1 MNWCEVAFNSVAQWS
16 AAYGQ
21 MVLDSKAPS
30 FLPVM
35 KQELKK
41 SDTLFTFVAVY
52 LFAIWG
58 QKKKKEKK
66 QQFLF

>member
-1 MNWCEVAFNSVAQWS
+1 
-16 AAYGQ
+16 
-21 MVLDSKAPS
+21 MVLDSNAPS

-41 SDTLFTFVAVY
+41 SDIFFMFAAVY
-52 LFAIWG
+52 LFADWG